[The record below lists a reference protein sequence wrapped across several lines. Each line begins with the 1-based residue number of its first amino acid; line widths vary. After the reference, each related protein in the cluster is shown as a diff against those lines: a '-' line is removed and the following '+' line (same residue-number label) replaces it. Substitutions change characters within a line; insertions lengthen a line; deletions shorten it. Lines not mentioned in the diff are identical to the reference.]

1 MRDVIER
8 IEEKAIVLESVAG
21 TILRQLGG
29 KNKLV
34 AMIGARDIFSDDG
47 GKALVFKF
55 PNRKKSAPNYVKIK
69 LSASDTYDIEFGRT
83 GMKKD
88 PDFPIKVPSYK
99 KLKTMTDVYA
109 DDLID
114 VFERETGL
122 YLRL

>member
-8 IEEKAIVLESVAG
+8 IEGKAVVSESVAE

-29 KNKLV
+29 KNKLA
-34 AMIGARDIFSDDG
+34 AMIGARDVFSDDG
-47 GKALVFKF
+47 GKAIVFKF

-88 PDFPIKVPSYK
+88 PDFSIKVPSYK
-99 KLKTMTDVYA
+99 KLKTIKGVYA
-109 DDLID
+109 EDLVD